1 MNTNLILEVLKALV
15 DEINS
20 KKSELD
26 DSVREKADLFIS
38 SVKST
43 SGRTFSDAPMAL
55 QDTGETLVSFLKKE
69 DEILEKK
76 IDYSIYF
83 LAEVMLERAIRTG
96 SIQTGGPEQL
106 LDYVF
111 GHSSKS
117 NNIDVMLKA
126 SLGGTVVRVIN
137 HDISL
142 INNTLK
148 NVKGS
153 CKEYTDDSTTLLADK
168 EKIVAQKISDFD
180 DKVAKVE
187 GRLGEYI
194 TQVKELQ
201 GELSFLA
208 LGKAFT
214 TFIAE
219 KAGEKKNLFRALVV
233 IALLIVSI
241 PVSVLVK
248 EIVRPDEK
256 IIKSEQL
263 QTGHKNMV
271 ATLVPSQEKQLP
283 KSEEA
288 RGDEPKAANVQTPTE
303 TDRGFLSI
311 FYKLFYLLPI
321 TVAEII
327 LIFYFRII
335 LGQFNAVN
343 AQLLQLKMRLSICQ
357 FIESYVDFKGDNGQH
372 NLEKFESLIF
382 SNLMPSAE
390 QVPSTFDGLE
400 HLGKAIASL
409 KK

>member
-1 MNTNLILEVLKALV
+1 MNNNLILEALKVLV
-15 DEINS
+15 DEIISN
-20 KKSELD
+20 KTELD
-26 DSVREKADLFIS
+26 DSVKEKADLFIS

-43 SGRTFSDAPMAL
+43 PGRTFSDAPMAL
-55 QDTGETLVSFLKKE
+55 QDTGETLVSFLKE
-69 DEILEKK
+69 ENESLEKK

-83 LAEVMLERAIRTG
+83 LVEVMLERAIRTG

-106 LDYVF
+106 LNYVF
-111 GHSSKS
+111 GQS

-126 SLGGTVVRVIN
+126 SLGGTVVRVIS
-137 HDISL
+137 HDIGL

-148 NVKGS
+148 GVKGS
-153 CKEYTDDSTTLLADK
+153 CKKYTDESTTLLADK
-168 EKIVAQKISDFD
+168 EKIIAQKISDFD

-194 TQVKELQ
+194 AQVKELQ
-201 GELSFLA
+201 GELSFLT

-233 IALLIVSI
+233 IAVLIVSI

-248 EIVRPDEK
+248 EIVRPDEQM
-256 IIKSEQL
+256 IKSERL
-263 QTGHKNMV
+263 QTDHQSMAV
-271 ATLVPSQEKQLP
+271 TLVPSQEKQLQ
-283 KSEEA
+283 KSGGA
-288 RGDEPKAANVQTPTE
+288 GDEPKAANAQTPTE

-311 FYKLFYLLPI
+311 FNKLFYLLPI

-357 FIESYVDFKGDNGQH
+357 FIESYVDFKGDSGQQ